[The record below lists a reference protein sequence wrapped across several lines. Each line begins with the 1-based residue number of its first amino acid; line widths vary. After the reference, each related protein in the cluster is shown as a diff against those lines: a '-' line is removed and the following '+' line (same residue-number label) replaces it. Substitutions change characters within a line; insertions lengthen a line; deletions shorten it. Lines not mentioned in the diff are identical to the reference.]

1 MYNSNGGTMYKC
13 EQCDKEFK
21 TFQGKANHVRWKHK
35 EKPFTDEGYKRLVE
49 AGKKPGL
56 YETVECPVCSTP
68 FERKSKPNSKGWMKR
83 TCSRS
88 CGNVGRKY
96 SEETKRK
103 LRKAALENPDWINN
117 MGAGTVNATRRFSS
131 KLERKLADLLGE
143 GFQRHYNVS
152 FKGKRLDFDIASQD
166 GRFLVECD
174 GIWHFEKVHD
184 GHDFERVQMM
194 DRLKEEYTAEN
205 NLVIIRIDN
214 RKFKL
219 NESYGII
226 RSELKNVCARVVKYY

>member
-21 TFQGKANHVRWKHK
+21 TFQGKANHVRWKHND
-35 EKPFTDEGYKRLVE
+35 KPFTDEGYKRLVE
-49 AGKKPGL
+49 AGKKLGL

-68 FERKSKPNSKGWMKR
+68 FKRKSKPNSKGWMKR

-88 CGNVGRKY
+88 CGNVGRKL
-96 SEETKRK
+96 SEDSRRK
-103 LRKAALENPDWINN
+103 QSEAAMKNPEYIRWIGSGAKAAPN
-117 MGAGTVNATRRFSS
+117 RFSS
-131 KLERKLADLLGE
+131 KLERKLAELLGE

-152 FKGKRLDFDIASQD
+152 FKGQRLDFDIASQD

-184 GHDFERVQMM
+184 GHNFERVQMM
-194 DRLKEEYTAEN
+194 DKLKEEYATEN
-205 NLVIIRIDN
+205 NLVLIRLDN
-214 RKFKL
+214 RKLKL

-226 RSELKNVCARVVKYY
+226 RSELKNDCARVVKYY

>member
-1 MYNSNGGTMYKC
+1 MYKC

-35 EKPFTDEGYKRLVE
+35 DKPFTDEGYKRLVE
-49 AGKKPGL
+49 AAKKPGL
-56 YETVECPVCSTP
+56 YETVECPVCSAP
-68 FERKSKPNSKGWMKR
+68 FERKSNPNLKGWMKR

-88 CGNVGRKY
+88 CGNVGRKL
-96 SEETKRK
+96 SEESKRK
-103 LRKAALENPDWINN
+103 QSKAAMKNPAWINN
-117 MGAGTVNATRRFSS
+117 IGNIQNAPNRFSS
-131 KLERKLADLLGE
+131 KLERKLAELLGE

-152 FKGKRLDFDIASQD
+152 FKGQRLDFDIASED
-166 GRFLVECD
+166 GKFLVECD

-194 DRLKEEYTAEN
+194 DRLKEEYATEN
-205 NLVIIRIDN
+205 NLVLIRLDN
-214 RKFKL
+214 RKLKL

-226 RSELKNVCARVVKYY
+226 RSELNNDCARVVKYY

>member
-1 MYNSNGGTMYKC
+1 MYKC

-35 EKPFTDEGYKRLVE
+35 DKPFTDEGYKCLVE
-49 AGKKPGL
+49 AAKKPGL

-68 FERKSKPNSKGWMKR
+68 FERKAKPNSKGWMKR

-88 CGNVGRKY
+88 CGNVGRKL
-96 SEETKRK
+96 SEETKQK
-103 LRKAALENPDWINN
+103 MSDSNTNNPLVIKAARKGFEASKKQN
-117 MGAGTVNATRRFSS
+117 RFSS
-131 KLERKLADLLGE
+131 KLERKLAELLGE

-152 FKGKRLDFDIASQD
+152 FKGQRLDFDIASKD
-166 GRFLVECD
+166 GKFLVECD

-194 DRLKEEYTAEN
+194 DKLKEEYATEN
-205 NLVIIRIDN
+205 NLVLIRLDN
-214 RKFKL
+214 RKLKL

-226 RSELKNVCARVVKYY
+226 RSELNNDCGRVVKYY

>member
-1 MYNSNGGTMYKC
+1 MYKC

-35 EKPFTDEGYKRLVE
+35 DKPFTDEGFKRLVE

-56 YETVECPVCSTP
+56 YETVDCPVCSTP

-88 CGNVGRKY
+88 CGNVGRKL
-96 SEETKRK
+96 SEKSKQKMSNSMTGNPLVIEAARK
-103 LRKAALENPDWINN
+103 GFDASKKTN
-117 MGAGTVNATRRFSS
+117 RFSS
-131 KLERKLADLLGE
+131 KLERKLAELLGE
-143 GFQRHYNVS
+143 GFQRHYNVPY
-152 FKGKRLDFDIASQD
+152 KGRRLDFDIASQD

-194 DRLKEEYTAEN
+194 DRLKEEYATEN
-205 NLVIIRIDN
+205 NLVLIRLDN
-214 RKFKL
+214 RKLKL

-226 RSELKNVCARVVKYY
+226 TSESKNNCARVVKYY